1 MTQTI
6 FRWLSLLIL
15 VTIVTTLPASAEE
28 GQIYTVKK
36 GDTLWDISQRF
47 IEDPYYWPNV
57 WAHNPDISNPHLI
70 FPGQKLR
77 ILDGKIEIIPAY
89 KEAVE
94 EQPAETEAEG
104 EAPAV
109 AEKKPEQTITLTGT
123 GVGDG
128 FILTNEQLLGTL
140 VDSVDNR
147 VLLTKGDM
155 VFVKMKDL
163 ASVEVGDTYGL
174 YDRGDMVKH
183 PVSNEPV
190 GTMMHNLGFLQVTEI
205 KNETVV
211 AKIGKAYREITRG
224 AELFEY
230 VPHRS
235 ELVLKQAAE
244 ALQGIIIA
252 THDKKII
259 QGTNDIIFIDLGLEQ
274 QVESGN
280 LLYISRPRQ
289 VSEELLKQAGDLDLP
304 DEVLGAAVVIEP
316 KNQTSTALIIKSAD
330 VMHIGDNITLVNE

>member
-15 VTIVTTLPASAEE
+15 VTIVTVLPASAEE

-47 IEDPYYWPNV
+47 IDDPYYWPNV

-89 KEAVE
+89 KEAE
-94 EQPAETEAEG
+94 QEQPATSEDEA
-104 EAPAV
+104 AV
-109 AEKKPEQTITLTGT
+109 PVVAAQKPEQSISLTSTGT
-123 GVGDG
+123 GDG
-128 FILTNEQLLGTL
+128 FILTNEPQLGTL

-147 VLLTKGDM
+147 VLLTKDDM

-163 ASVEVGDTYGL
+163 PAVEIGDTYSL
-174 YDRGDMVKH
+174 YERGDMVLH
-183 PVSNEPV
+183 PVTNEPV
-190 GTMMHNLGFLQVTEI
+190 GTMMHNLGYLQVTDI
-205 KNETVV
+205 KSDTVI

-244 ALQGIIIA
+244 GLEGVIIA

-259 QGTNDIIFIDLGLEQ
+259 QGANDIIFIDLGKEQ

-280 LLYISRPRQ
+280 LLYISRPRE

-330 VMHIGDNITLVNE
+330 VMQIGDNITLVNE